1 MLLFSFL
8 LPERKPPRLFRF
20 PLLTAHGLSRQLAL
34 LSLQL
39 QGLLGFGPNA
49 DRRRLLSRLPLLPL
63 GIAHVLLRCCNG
75 NRWTKLQPI
84 IVFQDKVPNLIV
96 LRLGPERDLADRERS
111 DRKSVV

>member
-39 QGLLGFGPNA
+39 
-49 DRRRLLSRLPLLPL
+49 RRSICVAFLS
-63 GIAHVLLRCCNG
+63 C
-75 NRWTKLQPI
+75 
-84 IVFQDKVPNLIV
+84 
-96 LRLGPERDLADRERS
+96 
-111 DRKSVV
+111 VVVYFLVS

>member
-49 DRRRLLSRLPLLPL
+49 DRRRLPS
-63 GIAHVLLRCCNG
+63 
-75 NRWTKLQPI
+75 
-84 IVFQDKVPNLIV
+84 
-96 LRLGPERDLADRERS
+96 
-111 DRKSVV
+111 